1 MTNSFINRSCLSCT
15 SCGRSTHCHW
25 RTAWVCRRF
34 GFDID
39 IDASTVPG
47 ETISCDMFE
56 PRTMLVLAAKAAEM
70 PVYLL

>member
-1 MTNSFINRSCLSCT
+1 MTYSLIKSCLSCV
-15 SCGRSTHCHW
+15 SCGRSTHRHG

-34 GFDID
+34 GFD

-47 ETISCDMFE
+47 ETISCDVFE
-56 PRTMLVLAAKAAEM
+56 PRAMLVLAPKAAEM